1 MIKFALVVD
10 QKVVHVFYYD
20 EAKPVGEK
28 WIAAM
33 RSDVLLK
40 RIDGY
45 LFNSGDIVENN
56 IIYRKNNGGQLEQLP
71 FVSNTDPDR
80 VGYAG
85 IIDNEIIGGI
95 IISKSIFGEDRFLK
109 FDNAINSDYAIVE
122 TSQDIQPGWV
132 YNGTNFSEE

>member
-10 QKVVHVFYYD
+10 QKVMHIFSYN
-20 EAKPVGEK
+20 EETPIGEK

-33 RSDVLLK
+33 RSNVLLK

-45 LFNSGDIVENN
+45 LFNSGDILENN
-56 IIYRKNNGGQLEQLP
+56 IIYRKNNSGSLEELP
-71 FVSNTDPDR
+71 FIENMDQNR

-95 IISKSIFGEDRFLK
+95 IINKTIFGEERFLQ
-109 FDNAINSDYAIVE
+109 FDNFINSNHTIVE
-122 TSQDIQPGWV
+122 ATSDVEVGWV
-132 YNGTNFSEE
+132 YNGINFAKE